1 MKKIRAAVVGYGNI
15 GRYALEALEAAN
27 DFEVAGIV
35 RRHGAENKPAELEQ
49 YEVVKDIRELKDV
62 DVAILA
68 TPTRSCEEYAKQ
80 ILPLGINTVDSFDI
94 HTSIVDYRRTLQPIC
109 KEHGAVAVIAAGWDP
124 GSDSIVRSLM
134 QSLAPKGLSYTNFG
148 PGMSMGHSVCVRS
161 KEGVKNALSMTIPKG
176 EGLHR
181 RMVYVELED
190 GAKLE
195 DVTAAIKAD
204 PYFANDETHV
214 FAVPS
219 VDAVRVKSVDE
230 VRDMGHGVNL
240 VRKGVSGKTQN
251 QRLEFNMSIN
261 NPALTGQVLVNVA
274 RASMKQQPGCYTMV
288 EIPVI
293 DMLEGDREELIA
305 HLV

>member
-15 GRYALEALEAAN
+15 GRFTLEALEAAE
-27 DFEVAGIV
+27 DFEIAGIV
-35 RRHGAENKPAELEQ
+35 RRNGAENKPAELAA
-49 YEVVKDIRELKDV
+49 YDVVKNIQELKDV

-68 TPTRSCEEYAKQ
+68 TPTRACEEYAKQ

-94 HTSIVDYRRTLQPIC
+94 HTNIRGYRERLMELNKKT
-109 KEHGAVAVIAAGWDP
+109 GTVSVIAAGWDP
-124 GSDSIVRSLM
+124 GSDSIVRTLM

-161 KEGVKNALSMTIPKG
+161 KAGVKDALSMTIPLG
-176 EGLHR
+176 EGIHR
-181 RMVYVELED
+181 RMVYVELKD
-190 GAKLE
+190 GYTLE
-195 DVTAAIKAD
+195 QVTKDIKAD
-204 PYFANDETHV
+204 PYFASDETHV
-214 FAVPS
+214 FAV
-219 VDAVRVKSVDE
+219 KSVDE
-230 VRDMGHGVNL
+230 VKDMGHGVNL

-274 RASMKQQPGCYTMV
+274 RASMKQQPGCYTMI

-293 DMLEGDREELIA
+293 DMLPGEREDLIE

>member
-15 GRYALEALEAAN
+15 GRYTVEALEVAE
-27 DFEVAGIV
+27 DFEIAGIV
-35 RRHGAENKPAELEQ
+35 RRNGAENKPAELAQ
-49 YEVVKDIRELKDV
+49 YDVVKDIKELKDV

-68 TPTRSCEEYAKQ
+68 TPTRSCEEYARQ

-94 HTSIVDYRRTLQPIC
+94 HTSILDYRRALDPIN
-109 KEHGAVAVIAAGWDP
+109 KATNTVSIISAGWDP
-124 GSDSIVRSLM
+124 GSDSIVRTLM

-161 KEGVKNALSMTIPKG
+161 KKGVKNALSMTIPLG
-176 EGLHR
+176 EGIHR
-181 RMVYVELED
+181 RMVYVELEE

-195 DVTAAIKAD
+195 DVTADIKAD
-204 PYFANDETHV
+204 PYFSNDETHV

-219 VDAVRVKSVDE
+219 VDD

-261 NPALTGQVLVNVA
+261 NPALTAQVLVNVA
-274 RASMKQQPGCYTMV
+274 RASMRQKPGCYTMI

-293 DMLEGDREELIA
+293 DMLAGDREELIG

>member
-15 GRYALEALEAAN
+15 GHYTVQALEAAD
-27 DFEVAGIV
+27 DFEIAGIV
-35 RRHGAENKPAELEQ
+35 RRHGAADKPAELAA
-49 YEVVKDIRELKDV
+49 YDVVADIRELKDV

-109 KEHGAVAVIAAGWDP
+109 KEHGAVAVISAGWDP

-134 QSLAPKGLSYTNFG
+134 QSLTPKGLTYTNFG
-148 PGMSMGHSVCVRS
+148 PGMSMGHSVCARS
-161 KEGVKNALSMTIPKG
+161 KDGVKNALSMTIPKG

-195 DVTAAIKAD
+195 DVAAAIKAD

-214 FAVPS
+214 FAVP
-219 VDAVRVKSVDE
+219 SVDE

-261 NPALTGQVLVNVA
+261 NPALTAQVLVNVA
-274 RASMKQQPGCYTMV
+274 RASMRQQPGCYTMI
-288 EIPVI
+288 ELPVI
-293 DMLEGDREELIA
+293 DMLAGDRETLIA

>member
-15 GRYALEALEAAN
+15 GRYTIEALEASR
-27 DFEVAGIV
+27 DFEIAGVV
-35 RRHGAENKPAELEQ
+35 RRQGDKDKPTELAA
-49 YEVVKDIRELKDV
+49 YAVVDDIEKLKDV

-68 TPTRSCEEYAKQ
+68 TPTRSCPEYAAK
-80 ILPLGINTVDSFDI
+80 ITALGINTVDSFDI
-94 HTSIVDYRRTLQPIC
+94 HTSILDYRTKQMENN
-109 KEHGAVAVIAAGWDP
+109 KKTHTVSVISAGWDP
-124 GSDSIVRSLM
+124 GSDSVVRVLM
-134 QSLAPKGLSYTNFG
+134 ESLAPKGLTYTNFG

-161 KEGVKNALSMTIPKG
+161 KEGVRNALSVTIPLG
-176 EGLHR
+176 EGIHR

-204 PYFANDETHV
+204 PYFAHDETHV
-214 FAVPS
+214 FAVAS
-219 VDAVRVKSVDE
+219 VDD

-240 VRKGVSGKTQN
+240 VRKGVSGQTQN

-261 NPALTGQVLVNVA
+261 NPALTAQVLVNVA
-274 RASMKQQPGCYTMV
+274 RASMRLQPGCYTMP

-293 DMLEGDREELIA
+293 DLLPGTREEIVA
-305 HLV
+305 TLV

>member
-15 GRYALEALEAAN
+15 GRYAIQALEAAP
-27 DFEVAGIV
+27 DFEIAGIV
-35 RRHGAENKPAELEQ
+35 RRNGAKDKPLELTP
-49 YEVVKDIRELKDV
+49 YEVVKDIKELKDV
-62 DVAILA
+62 DVAILS
-68 TPTRSCEEYAKQ
+68 TPTRSCEEYARM

-94 HTSIVDYRRTLQPIC
+94 HTSIPEYRNNLMPIC
-109 KEHGAVAVIAAGWDP
+109 KENGRVSVIAAGWDP
-124 GSDSIVRSLM
+124 GSDSVVRTLM
-134 QSLAPKGLSYTNFG
+134 ESLAPKGLSYTNFG

-161 KEGVKNALSMTIPKG
+161 KEGVKNALSVTIPLG
-176 EGLHR
+176 EGIHR

-195 DVTAAIKAD
+195 EVTALIKAD

-214 FAVPS
+214 YAVDS
-219 VDAVRVKSVDE
+219 VDN

-240 VRKGVSGKTQN
+240 VRKGVSGQTQN

-274 RASMKQQPGCYTMV
+274 RASMRLQPGCYTMV
-288 EIPVI
+288 EIPVV
-293 DMLEGDREELIA
+293 DMLPGERDEWIGK
-305 HLV
+305 LV

>member
-1 MKKIRAAVVGYGNI
+1 MEKIKVAVVGYGNV
-15 GRYALEALEAAN
+15 GRFALEALEAAP
-27 DFEVAGIV
+27 DMEIAGIV
-35 RRHGAENKPAELEQ
+35 RRNGNENCPLELTK
-49 YEVVKDIRELKDV
+49 YHVVSDIRDLGKV

-68 TPTRSCEEYAKQ
+68 CPTRSCPEYAKQ

-94 HTSIVDYRRTLQPIC
+94 HTSIMDYRNELMPIN
-109 KEHGAVAVIAAGWDP
+109 KATNTVSVIAAGWDP
-124 GSDSIVRSLM
+124 GSDSIVRTLM

-161 KEGVKNALSMTIPKG
+161 KKGVRNALSVTIPLG
-176 EGLHR
+176 EGIHR

-190 GAKLE
+190 GYTLE
-195 DVTAAIKAD
+195 QITKEIKAD

-214 FAVPS
+214 FAVDS
-219 VDAVRVKSVDE
+219 VDA

-251 QRLEFNMSIN
+251 QRFEFNMSIN

-274 RASMKQQPGCYTMV
+274 RATMRLQAGCYTMV

-293 DMLEGDREELIA
+293 DMLPGEREDWIGR
-305 HLV
+305 LV